1 MVCVYVPPLTSQF
14 ELEKTMLFFDEFDT
28 EVQAEETQEYRDYLD
43 MLEMENE
50 DPDFE
55 AEIDMLTDAV
65 SQLEDVWFEVEDEE

>member
-65 SQLEDVWFEVEDEE
+65 SELEDVWFDVEDEE

>member
-1 MVCVYVPPLTSQF
+1 
-14 ELEKTMLFFDEFDT
+14 MLFFDEFDT

-65 SQLEDVWFEVEDEE
+65 SDLENVWFDVEDEE

>member
-1 MVCVYVPPLTSQF
+1 MVCAYVPPLVSQC
-14 ELEKTMLFFDEFDT
+14 ELEKTMLSFDEFDT

-50 DPDFE
+50 NPDFE

-65 SQLEDVWFEVEDEE
+65 DELAIWWKEE

>member
-1 MVCVYVPPLTSQF
+1 
-14 ELEKTMLFFDEFDT
+14 MLFDEFDT

-43 MLEMENE
+43 MLEMENA

-65 SQLEDVWFEVEDEE
+65 DELAIWLNEEQI